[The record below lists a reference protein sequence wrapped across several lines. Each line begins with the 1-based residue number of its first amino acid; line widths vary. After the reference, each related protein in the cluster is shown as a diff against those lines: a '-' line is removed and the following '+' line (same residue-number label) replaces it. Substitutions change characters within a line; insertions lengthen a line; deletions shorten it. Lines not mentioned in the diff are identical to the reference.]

1 MAHSQRSIRDHA
13 RERHQPHVE
22 VDQIAEHLEDLL
34 TPAIYAQQGYYRQ
47 LGMCSRILTLPLMV
61 AAVLTLLWRNVP
73 SVRELN
79 RMLAREN
86 LLWASAVKV
95 SQSSLSERFLTFP
108 AELFE
113 GVLKALLP
121 VLSKR
126 MTQRR
131 FRPLPESILVARGH
145 FPHIW
150 IADGSTLEALF
161 RKLKS
166 LEDVP
171 LGQLAGKI
179 CAVIDL
185 TTRLPV
191 EVGFCTAPHTHET
204 QFRKTLLSQ
213 VSPGTLLVLDRG
225 FWDYSLFANIID
237 RQGAFI
243 TRLKNGAKYVINSEL
258 STSWGHRDR
267 LICLGTG
274 YQGNPILTLRLIEI
288 RQGQTWYRYLTS
300 ELDPRIL
307 PPYVVADLYG
317 RRWRIEESFYLLKR
331 LLGLS
336 YLWTGSAN
344 GIKLQIWA
352 TWLFYAVLIDL
363 GDEVADAFELPFERI
378 SLEMLWRSF
387 YHFVN
392 ARTRGETQDW
402 LSYILREDNQDLGV
416 VKPLRQGRL
425 KPPIDLS
432 PAPGDRTLD

>member
-1 MAHSQRSIRDHA
+1 MAHSQGSIRDHA

-22 VDQIAEHLEDLL
+22 VSEIAEHLENLL
-34 TPAIYAQQGYYRQ
+34 TPAIHSQQGYYRQ
-47 LGMCSRILTLPLMV
+47 LGMRSRILTLPLMV

-95 SQSSLSERFLTFP
+95 SQSALSERFLTFP
-108 AELFE
+108 SELFE

-121 VLSKR
+121 VLSQR
-126 MTQRR
+126 WQGRR
-131 FRPLPESILVARGH
+131 FRPLPESLLVARRH
-145 FPHIW
+145 FPRIW

-191 EVGFCTAPHTHET
+191 EVGFCTRPYTHET
-204 QFRKTLLSQ
+204 QFGTTLLSQ

-237 RQGAFI
+237 RQAAFI
-243 TRLKNGAKYVINSEL
+243 T
-258 STSWGHRDR
+258 
-267 LICLGTG
+267 
-274 YQGNPILTLRLIEI
+274 
-288 RQGQTWYRYLTS
+288 
-300 ELDPRIL
+300 
-307 PPYVVADLYG
+307 
-317 RRWRIEESFYLLKR
+317 
-331 LLGLS
+331 
-336 YLWTGSAN
+336 
-344 GIKLQIWA
+344 
-352 TWLFYAVLIDL
+352 IDL
-363 GDEVADAFELPFERI
+363 GDEVADAFELPNERI

-392 ARTRGETQDW
+392 ARARGDTQDW

-416 VKPLRQGRL
+416 VKPLRKGRL

-432 PAPGDRTLD
+432 PTPGDRTLDK